1 MSLFWGN
8 PAFHSRQCF
17 VVTACA
23 SVLMSSC
30 SIISFFFLSLSP
42 CVSLFCCMVVVVV
55 GRCFKPLC
63 LPPPFFSLFF
73 RFLLALL
80 LVFLTPLSL
89 VLLFVQFVF
98 LFLLLLFVYFVLFFF
113 LFAVYIVLI
122 SVCLLIVFLILC
134 SLCRHLYSLCSSF
147 FSLTNLLTVFSII
160 IIIFLLIFLVSVFC
174 LLLDVCNVLLFLLLP
189 FANRV
194 PVCVHSVQL
203 FFFVFT

>member
-1 MSLFWGN
+1 MFWGN

-30 SIISFFFLSLSP
+30 SIISFFSLSLSLCVTVLLHGCCRCWSMLQAPLSTSSFFFSFFSFPSCTPP
-42 CVSLFCCMVVVVV
+42 CLPYPTEFGS
-55 GRCFKPLC
+55 PLC
-63 LPPPFFSLFF
+63 SVCF
-73 RFLLALL
+73 
-80 LVFLTPLSL
+80 PLSPSPFC
-89 VLLFVQFVF
+89 LLCS
-98 LFLLLLFVYFVLFFF
+98 LFF

-134 SLCRHLYSLCSSF
+134 SLCRHLYLLGSSF
-147 FSLTNLLTVFSII
+147 FSLTNLLSVFSVIN
-160 IIIFLLIFLVSVFC
+160 IIFLFIFLVSVFC
-174 LLLDVCNVLLFLLLP
+174 LLLDVCNVLPFLLLL

-194 PVCVHSVQL
+194 PVFVHSVQL